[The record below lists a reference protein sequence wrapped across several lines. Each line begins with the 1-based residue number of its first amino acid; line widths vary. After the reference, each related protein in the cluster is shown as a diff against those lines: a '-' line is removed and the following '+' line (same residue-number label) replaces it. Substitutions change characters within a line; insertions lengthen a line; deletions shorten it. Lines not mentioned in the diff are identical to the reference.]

1 MKLSSLR
8 PDIADGA
15 MLAVVLMWAANTILI
30 KVTANIQPLWGALV
44 YAAVVSMLIGYS
56 LSSWAMNRDGVAR
69 TAPYPFL
76 IPLATG
82 IMSAVALGEHFT
94 PVKIGGALMVLA
106 GTTLVRVLGRRVVAP
121 AATREDVSAPTAV
134 AVARGTN

>member
-30 KVTANIQPLWGALV
+30 KVTADIQPLWGALV

-56 LSSWAMNRDGVAR
+56 L
-69 TAPYPFL
+69 
-76 IPLATG
+76 
-82 IMSAVALGEHFT
+82 
-94 PVKIGGALMVLA
+94 
-106 GTTLVRVLGRRVVAP
+106 
-121 AATREDVSAPTAV
+121 
-134 AVARGTN
+134 